1 MSQNGCFA
9 LGEWFVTKVI
19 WFIQTLLVIY
29 YEDHPLFWIDNQMS
43 GCKNGLANSHWS
55 PVDRSFSDFYDPLDR
70 HYLRTSYK
78 ACQPHLT
85 VWPERVNSVRPP
97 VLALPSFAKH
107 YGRQLLLANNL
118 NPKSRI
124 WGHKSPSEFAHAPK
138 KRRRTKIRKTVKVD
152 LENLYSILYS
162 YRISIHLHWL

>member
-1 MSQNGCFA
+1 
-9 LGEWFVTKVI
+9 
-19 WFIQTLLVIY
+19 
-29 YEDHPLFWIDNQMS
+29 MS

-138 KRRRTKIRKTVKVD
+138 KKK
-152 LENLYSILYS
+152 ENENSKNSKSGPWKSILFS
-162 YRISIHLHWL
+162 MLNNYRIRE